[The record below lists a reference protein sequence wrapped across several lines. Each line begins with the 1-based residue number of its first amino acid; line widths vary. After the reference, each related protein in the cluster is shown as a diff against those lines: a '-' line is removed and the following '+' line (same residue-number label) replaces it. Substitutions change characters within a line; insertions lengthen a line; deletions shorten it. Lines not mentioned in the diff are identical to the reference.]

1 MAKNPTLNFDD
12 RFEAL
17 EKDPVFLR
25 KRKATLICFF
35 IRMFLLG
42 AEYAIILPSIWL
54 YLKRYADIKPWFLGI
69 VVAVYPTSAV
79 LSLPVVGKVF
89 DKTKRAKELIIVL
102 NTFEIIGNI
111 IYALPFSKWLI
122 FAGRFL
128 AGLGDGFYACATS
141 EIVHTYPL
149 SSRTGALALLELGRV
164 LGLTFGP
171 ALNFFL
177 VKVDFSIG
185 KWTIDNGTAPGLF
198 MAILWGLAQLI
209 TIFYVSNLSLLIE
222 ERARYHPN
230 MRLDDRSQAP
240 KEYNIDYKRVRETS
254 LCESVLDVTYGDEKP
269 LIPKEYHRH
278 FKCYK
283 AANGRTFI
291 DDNLTE
297 DDEEFTYNDE
307 ESQVT
312 TTDCGGDDSVRVVV
326 KKTSLQQAL
335 ELITTIEIVAILYS
349 DLVLSLIQTEFEV
362 FLPLITQEG
371 YGWKET
377 ETSGVYMVGGVW
389 LMFVFFLMY
398 KFSPKSKIQDQH
410 YIVISLILTSFA
422 LLLLMVEVIIPKK
435 YRVGVFVVICVFVFS
450 AIPLNLVAGKS
461 LTTKLTPRE
470 TQGFTQAVYSS
481 ISRVSL
487 VLGPVIAAVAFEH
500 RLQFSAS
507 MLCFCIVGLIAVVML
522 LGKIKRKI
530 VQIQGS
536 NG

>member
-1 MAKNPTLNFDD
+1 MPDKNPINFDD
-12 RFEAL
+12 RFEGL

-54 YLKRYADIKPWFLGI
+54 YLKRYPDVKTWFLGI
-69 VVAVYPTSAV
+69 VVAIYPTSAV
-79 LSLPVVGKVF
+79 LSLPVVGRIF
-89 DKTKRAKELIIVL
+89 DKTKRSKELIIVL
-102 NTFEIIGNI
+102 NTFEIVGNI

-122 FAGRFL
+122 FAGRFF

-177 VKVDFSIG
+177 VKVDFTMG

-198 MAILWGLAQLI
+198 MAILWLLAQLI
-209 TIFYVSNLSLLIE
+209 SVFYISNLSLLIE
-222 ERARYHPN
+222 ERAKYQPN
-230 MRLDDRSQAP
+230 MQLDRRGNVP
-240 KEYNIDYKRVRETS
+240 PTEYEIDFKRVRETS

-269 LIPKEYHRH
+269 LVPKEYRKH

-291 DDNLTE
+291 DDNIVTE
-297 DDEEFTYNDE
+297 DDEEFYNDD
-307 ESQVT
+307 ESQMT
-312 TTDCGGDDSVRVVV
+312 TTDYGDSIKLVQ
-326 KKTSLQQAL
+326 KKSAFQQAL
-335 ELITTIEIVAILYS
+335 ELITTIEIVAIFYS
-349 DLVLSLIQTEFEV
+349 DLILSLIQTEFEV

-398 KFSPKSKIQDQH
+398 KFSGKSKIKDQH
-410 YIVISLILTSFA
+410 YIIISLILTSLA
-422 LLLLMVEVIIPKK
+422 LLLLMVEVVVPKHA
-435 YRVGVFVVICVFVFS
+435 RVAVFVIICVFVFS

-487 VLGPVIAAVAFEH
+487 ILGPIIAAAAFEH

-507 MLCFCIVGLIAVVML
+507 MLCFCIVGLIAMVML
-522 LGKIKRKI
+522 LGKIRRKI
-530 VQIQGS
+530 IKIQG
-536 NG
+536 

>member
-1 MAKNPTLNFDD
+1 MTKNLNFDD

-54 YLKRYADIKPWFLGI
+54 YLKRYSDIKPWFLGI

-79 LSLPVVGKVF
+79 LSLPIVGRVF

-111 IYALPFSKWLI
+111 VYALPFSKWLI
-122 FAGRFL
+122 FGGRFL

-177 VKVDFSIG
+177 VKLDFSIG

-198 MAILWGLAQLI
+198 MAILWALAQLI

-254 LCESVLDVTYGDEKP
+254 LCESVLDVTYGEEKP
-269 LIPKEYHRH
+269 LIPNEYRRH

-283 AANGRTFI
+283 AANGSTFI

-297 DDEEFTYNDE
+297 DDEEFANNDE

-312 TTDCGGDDSVRVVV
+312 TDCGEESTKVVV
-326 KKTSLQQAL
+326 KQTALQQAL
-335 ELITTIEIVAILYS
+335 QLISTVEIVAILFS
-349 DLVLSLIQTEFEV
+349 DLILSLIQTEFEV
-362 FLPLITQEG
+362 FLPLLTQEG

-377 ETSGVYMVGGVW
+377 ETSGVYMVGGIW

-398 KFSPKSKIQDQH
+398 KFSPKSKVQDQH
-410 YIVISLILTSFA
+410 YIVISLILTCLA
-422 LLLLMVEVIIPKK
+422 LLLLMVEVIVPKK
-435 YRVGVFVVICVFVFS
+435 IRVGIFVVICVFVFS

-461 LTTKLTPRE
+461 LTTKLTPRA

-487 VLGPVIAAVAFEH
+487 VLGPIIAAVAFEH

-507 MLCFCIVGLIAVVML
+507 MLCFCIIGLIAVVML
-522 LGKIKRKI
+522 LGKIRRKI
-530 VQIQGS
+530 AQVQAS
-536 NG
+536 DS

>member
-1 MAKNPTLNFDD
+1 MPESTPNFDD

-54 YLKRYADIKPWFLGI
+54 YLKRYPDIRPWFLGI
-69 VVAVYPTSAV
+69 VIAIYPTSAV
-79 LSLPVVGKVF
+79 LSLPVVGRIF
-89 DKTKRAKELIIVL
+89 DKTKRTKELIIVL
-102 NTFEIIGNI
+102 NLFEIVGNI
-111 IYALPFSKWLI
+111 VYALPFSKWLI
-122 FAGRFL
+122 FLGRFL

-171 ALNFFL
+171 ALTFFL
-177 VKVDFSIG
+177 VKVDFSMG

-198 MAILWGLAQLI
+198 MAILWILAQLI
-209 TIFYVSNLSLLIE
+209 SVFYISNLSLLIE
-222 ERARYHPN
+222 ERAKYHPN
-230 MRLDDRSQAP
+230 MKLDDRSNAP
-240 KEYNIDYKRVRETS
+240 KEYEIDNKRVRETS
-254 LCESVLDVTYGDEKP
+254 LCESVLDVTYGDEQP
-269 LIPKEYHRH
+269 LIARDYKRH

-283 AANGRTFI
+283 AANGRTLI
-291 DDNLTE
+291 DDNVTE
-297 DDEEFTYNDE
+297 DDEEYFQEDGA
-307 ESQVT
+307 T
-312 TTDCGGDDSVRVVV
+312 TTDVGYDSSTRVTV
-326 KKTSLQQAL
+326 KKGALQQAI
-335 ELITTIEIVAILYS
+335 ELITTIEIVAIFYS
-349 DLVLSLIQTEFEV
+349 DLILSLIQTEFEV

-377 ETSGVYMVGGVW
+377 ETSGVYMVGGIW
-389 LMFVFFLMY
+389 LMVVFFLMY
-398 KFSPKSKIQDQH
+398 KFSPKSKIKDQH
-410 YIVISLILTSFA
+410 YIVISLILTSLA
-422 LLLLMVEVIIPKK
+422 LLLLMLEVLVPLSA
-435 YRVGVFVVICVFVFS
+435 RVGIFVVICLFVFS

-487 VLGPVIAAVAFEH
+487 ILGPIIAAVAFEH
-500 RLQFSAS
+500 RLVFSAI
-507 MLCFCIVGLIAVVML
+507 MLIFCIVGLIAMVLL
-522 LGKIKRKI
+522 LGKIRRKI
-530 VQIQGS
+530 IKIQGTD
-536 NG
+536 G